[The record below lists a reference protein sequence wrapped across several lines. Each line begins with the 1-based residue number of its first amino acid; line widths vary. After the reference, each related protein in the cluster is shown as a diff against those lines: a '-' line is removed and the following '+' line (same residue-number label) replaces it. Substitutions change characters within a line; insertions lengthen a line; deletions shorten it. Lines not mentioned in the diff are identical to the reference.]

1 MAPTNALIPTSI
13 APWLSIQNGS
23 KAVDFYKAAFNAVET
38 YRYEAPDG
46 GLVVKL
52 SVNGSEFWISGRR
65 SYDEVPDQPSLGSGT
80 IRMILTVNNPDEL
93 FMQALAAGAT
103 TVFPVSEEQ
112 GWRLG
117 RLVDPFGLHWEI
129 GYQLPQV

>member
-65 SYDEVPDQPSLGSGT
+65 SYDEVPNEPLLGNGA

>member
-1 MAPTNALIPTSI
+1 MTPTNALIPTTL
-13 APWLSIQNGS
+13 APWLTIQNGA
-23 KAVDFYKAAFNAVET
+23 KAVAFYKAAFDAVET

-65 SYDEVPDQPSLGSGT
+65 YSDEVSNQPALGNGT

-93 FMQALAAGAT
+93 FAKALAAGASV
-103 TVFPVSEEQ
+103 VFPVSEDQ

-129 GYQLPQV
+129 GVPLSQ

>member
-1 MAPTNALIPTSI
+1 MTPTNTLIPTTI
-13 APWLSIQNGS
+13 APWLTIQNGS
-23 KAVDFYKAAFNAVET
+23 KAVAFYKTAFNAIET

-52 SVNGSEFWISGRR
+52 SVNGAEFWISGRR
-65 SYDEVPDQPSLGSGT
+65 SYDEGANQPSLGSGT

-93 FMQALAAGAT
+93 FLKALGAGASV
-103 TVFPVSEEQ
+103 VFPVSEEQ

-129 GYQLPQV
+129 GYPISL